1 MEITLE
7 KKDKVNA
14 SLKVRLKEDD
24 YKTKYTTK
32 LKEYGK
38 KVQLKGFRPGHVPA
52 GLVEKM
58 YGKSILVDEI
68 NSIVS
73 ESINGYLKDNQ
84 VEILGDPMPNAKDM
98 ASIDWDNQK
107 EFDFTYNLGLSPEF
121 SLELSD
127 KVVLEKFVINPTD
140 KSVKETIENLRKQ
153 FGTYTD
159 TEVIESEDMIYADAT
174 DAAGKTY
181 KAILPEYRI
190 DEKAKKQFLGA
201 KKGDV
206 IVADIR
212 TVLTEE
218 AAIAHVLGVDKKD
231 TASISGEFS
240 FNITRISHPSN
251 AELAEEFYG
260 KVFRGAEIKTYE
272 DFEAKV
278 KENVSRN
285 YEIESKNA
293 LFSDVFEYFTKNT
306 KIELPEDFLKD
317 WLYVVNEG
325 KISKEEIATQFPSF
339 ESSLKWDLIK
349 NFVAKQADIK
359 VEHEEVLAK
368 AKNLVAAQFGLAD
381 SQLDGEMAKLVDQFA
396 NNVLQRDNGKEYRR
410 FFEEAFGEKVLE
422 YIISKI
428 KLKEKSVDPEE
439 FRKMRDS
446 KK

>member
-127 KVVLEKFVINPTD
+127 KVVLEKFVINATD

-201 KKGDV
+201 KKGDI

-317 WLYVVNEG
+317 WLYVINEG